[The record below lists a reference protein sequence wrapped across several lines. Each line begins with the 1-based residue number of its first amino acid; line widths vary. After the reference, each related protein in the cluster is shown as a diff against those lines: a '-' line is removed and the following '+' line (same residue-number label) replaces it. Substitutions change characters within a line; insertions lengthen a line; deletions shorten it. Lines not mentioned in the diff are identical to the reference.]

1 MLRLLVGLAL
11 LPLSAALSWS
21 AVRTLAG
28 VALSAPASGPFTA
41 GLGLALAAWLVGR
54 AAVFD
59 PIGPLGWAARAARWG
74 YVLGH
79 ELTHAL
85 AAWAQGGSVFAIKV
99 APDSGHVDL
108 TGSNAFTALAP
119 YCVPFYTALV
129 ALGYRALLWAR
140 PDAGGQAVFLL
151 LMGLSLGAH
160 FLFTWDA
167 LTRVKQPD
175 LDAAGGT
182 VFSLALIGAV
192 NATLVMLLLKGL
204 FPAAVP
210 LGERFGDSTRL
221 AARAWRAA
229 WSLAAPAAA
238 GLRPGGAS

>member
-11 LPLSAALSWS
+11 LPLSATLTWS

-28 VALSAPASGPFTA
+28 VAVSAPASAPFVA
-41 GLGLALAAWLVGR
+41 GLALALAGWLAVR
-54 AAVFD
+54 AIPD
-59 PIGPLGWAARAARWG
+59 PIGPLGWAGRLARWS

-85 AAWAQGGSVFAIKV
+85 AAWAQGGSVYAIKV
-99 APDSGHVDL
+99 GTDAGHVDL

-119 YCVPFYTALV
+119 YCVPFYTVLV
-129 ALGYRALLWAR
+129 AVGYRVLLWAK
-140 PDAGGQAVFLL
+140 PDAGGEALFLL
-151 LMGLSLGAH
+151 LMGLTLGAH

-175 LDAAGGT
+175 LAAAGGT
-182 VFSLALIGAV
+182 VFSLAWIGAV

-204 FPAAVP
+204 FPDAVP
-210 LGERFGDSTRL
+210 LSERLGDSGRL
-221 AARAWRAA
+221 AARAWGAA
-229 WSLAAPAAA
+229 WGLAAPAAA
-238 GLRPGGAS
+238 ALKPGGAP